1 MNQEQQFLPAV
12 LEIQETPPSPIGRVI
27 SWVII
32 GFLLCAV
39 TWALLG
45 SVDIVAV
52 AQGRIIPSGHSK
64 VIQPLEIGSVRAI
77 HVSEGQAVK
86 RGTVLIELDPQAT
99 VADQRRIADELA
111 ATESE
116 MMRLSQLSNRLES
129 GQPGAATPA
138 SPILDAPQRRL
149 LQAQWQE
156 YQSRLQT
163 LNDEKTRHQ
172 AEYNSLLLQIKKLEA
187 ILPLLTRRAGK
198 MEKLA
203 DQRYL
208 SEEQYL
214 EMEQRRLETE
224 HDLAA
229 LRMRRQESRARIAE
243 STSKSDQLRRETVS
257 RTLLQLEQ
265 AVKRLAILRQELKKA
280 TARAEAQTLR
290 SPVSGVVQQLAM
302 HTVGGIVT
310 PAQNLM
316 VIVPAG
322 EQLEV
327 EALVANRDIGFISEG
342 QQAEIKIDAFPF
354 TRYGIVEAE
363 LTDISNDAISDEKRG
378 LLYKVL
384 ARMTR
389 DSIDIDG
396 RRVKL
401 SPGMSVALEVKTGE
415 RRLIE
420 YFLAP
425 LLQYRHESIR
435 ER

>member
-1 MNQEQQFLPAV
+1 
-12 LEIQETPPSPIGRVI
+12 
-27 SWVII
+27 
-32 GFLLCAV
+32 
-39 TWALLG
+39 
-45 SVDIVAV
+45 VDIVAV
-52 AQGRIIPSGHSK
+52 AQGRIIPSGHTK
-64 VIQPLEIGSVRAI
+64 LIQPLEIGSVRAI
-77 HVSEGQAVK
+77 HVSEGQAVD
-86 RGTVLIELDPQAT
+86 RGSVLIELDSQAT
-99 VADQRRIADELA
+99 VADQRRVADELA

-116 MMRLSQLSNRLES
+116 IARLSQLSNRLES
-129 GQPGAATPA
+129 GQPSAATPA
-138 SPILDAPQRRL
+138 SPTLDAPQRRL
-149 LQAQWQE
+149 LQAQWLE

-172 AEYNSLLLQIKKLEA
+172 AEYHSLLLQIKKLEA
-187 ILPLLTRRAGK
+187 ILPLLARRAGK

-243 STSKSDQLRRETVS
+243 STSKSDQLQRETVS

-265 AVKRLAILRQELKKA
+265 AGKRLAVLRQELKKA
-280 TARAEAQTLR
+280 TARSEAQTLR
-290 SPVSGVVQQLAM
+290 SPVSGVVQQLAV

-310 PAQNLM
+310 PAQQLM

-322 EQLEV
+322 ERLEV
-327 EALVANRDIGFISEG
+327 EALVANRDIGFIREG

-354 TRYGIVEAE
+354 TRYGIVEAK
-363 LTDISNDAISDEKRG
+363 LTDISNDAISDENRG
-378 LLYKVL
+378 LLYK
-384 ARMTR
+384 ARALMAR

>member
-12 LEIQETPPSPIGRVI
+12 LEIQESPPSPIGRI
-27 SWVII
+27 ITWVII
-32 GFLLCAV
+32 AFLLCAV
-39 TWALLG
+39 AWALLG

-52 AQGRIIPSGHSK
+52 AQGRIIPNGHSK
-64 VIQPLEIGSVRAI
+64 VIQPLEIGIVHAI

-86 RGTVLIELDPQAT
+86 RGALLIELDPQAT
-99 VADQRRIADELA
+99 VADQRRINDELT
-111 ATESE
+111 ATRSE
-116 MMRLSQLSNRLES
+116 RVRLSLLSDWLES
-129 GQPGAATPA
+129 GQPDATPPGA
-138 SPILDAPQRRL
+138 HALHAPQLRL

-156 YQSRLQT
+156 YQSRLRT
-163 LNDEKTRHQ
+163 LSDEKARHQ
-172 AEYNSLLLQIKKLEA
+172 AEYDSLLQQIKKLQA
-187 ILPLLTRRAGK
+187 ILPLLDRRAGS

-203 DQRYL
+203 DKKYL

-214 EMEQRRLETE
+214 EMEQRRLEMQ

-229 LRMRRQESRARIAE
+229 LSMRRREARARIAE
-243 STSKSDQLRRETVS
+243 SASKNDQLRRETIS

-265 AVKRLAILRQELKKA
+265 AEKRVATLRQELKKA
-280 TARAEAQTLR
+280 TVRAEAQTLR
-290 SPVSGVVQQLAM
+290 SPVSGVVQQLSV

-310 PAQNLM
+310 PAQQLM
-316 VIVPAG
+316 VVVPAG
-322 EQLEV
+322 ERLEV
-327 EALVANRDIGFISEG
+327 EALVANRDIGFIEEG

-363 LTDISNDAISDEKRG
+363 LTDISNDAISDENRG
-378 LLYKVL
+378 LVYKAR
-384 ARMTR
+384 ARMAR